1 MSLAEGAAYAGHYI
15 IISLSLRDEKEP
27 MVFRAKR
34 WSGYASWKR
43 GEQLDEWQLY
53 VEGRERSYGT
63 CAGRRDGLAML
74 RWKRNSWTSG
84 NCTLRDEKE
93 PMVFWAKRW
102 SALERERSYGT
113 FAGL

>member
-1 MSLAEGAAYAGHYI
+1 
-15 IISLSLRDEKEP
+15 
-27 MVFRAKR
+27 MVFWAKR
-34 WSGYASWKR
+34 WSALE

-63 CAGRRDGLAML
+63 CAGRRDGLRL
-74 RWKRNSWTSG
+74 KGNSLTSG

-102 SALERERSYGT
+102 SGYAVLEGEQLTSGNCTLRNGKEAMVRLLGYEMVSLCCVGRGT
-113 FAGL
+113 A